1 MVLGVPGVWWQ
12 LVSGLVES
20 LSVDACS
27 TLQQL
32 NQRVAPLHSI
42 LGGTENVKYSKTQK
56 NEIDMKMNR

>member
-1 MVLGVPGVWWQ
+1 MVFGVPGVWWQ

-56 NEIDMKMNR
+56 MK